1 MTSDVLTQIHNRMPR
16 LSKGQRKIAEYI
28 LSSYEKA
35 AFQTAAALGKNVQV
49 SESTV
54 VRFACELGYEGY
66 PQMQKALQEMVRSK
80 LTTVQ
85 RIEVSAPTVSGDE
98 LLTGVM
104 QADMERIR
112 KSMELTTSEMF
123 YGAVD
128 ALEEANRIY
137 VIGLRSASAL
147 ASFLGYY
154 LNYMFENVQ
163 LITGGS
169 DSEIFDQMIHISAK
183 DAVIAMSFPRYSSA
197 TVKALGYA
205 RTVGAT
211 TVAITDRASSPLCHK
226 AEYALLAHSD
236 MVSLVDSLVAPMS
249 LINALLAA
257 LSRKKGKE
265 LQNTLNQLE
274 TVWEQNHVYEK
285 IDD

>member
-205 RTVGAT
+205 RTVGAA

>member
-1 MTSDVLTQIHNRMPR
+1 MTNDILTQIHNRLPT

-35 AFQTAAALGKNVQV
+35 AFQTALALGKNVQV

-66 PQMQKALQEMVRSK
+66 PQMQKALQEMVRSR
-80 LTTVQ
+80 LTAVQ
-85 RIEVSAPTVSGDE
+85 RIEVSAPSVSGDE
-98 LLTGVM
+98 LLTEVM
-104 QADMERIR
+104 HADMERIR
-112 KSMELTTSEMF
+112 KSMELTTPEMF
-123 YGAVD
+123 HGAVD
-128 ALEEANRIY
+128 ALMDAKRIY

-154 LNYMFENVQ
+154 LNYMFDHIR
-163 LITGGS
+163 LITSGS
-169 DSEIFDQMIHISAK
+169 DSEVFDQIIHISPK

-197 TVKALGYA
+197 TVKAMRYA

-211 TVAITDRASSPLCHK
+211 TVAITDRASSPLCHS
-226 AEYALLAHSD
+226 AEYVLLAQSD

-257 LSRKKGKE
+257 LSRKREKE
-265 LQNTLNQLE
+265 LQNTLSQLE

-285 IDD
+285 IHD

>member
-16 LSKGQRKIAEYI
+16 LSKGQRKIADYI

-123 YGAVD
+123 YGALD

-205 RTVGAT
+205 RTVGAA
-211 TVAITDRASSPLCHK
+211 TVAITDRASSPLCHS
-226 AEYALLAHSD
+226 AEYVLLAQSD

>member
-85 RIEVSAPTVSGDE
+85 RIEVSASTVSGDE

-205 RTVGAT
+205 RTVGAA